1 MKIYISADIEGVT
14 GITHWDET
22 EKTKPDY
29 QPFARQ
35 MTREVKAAC
44 EGAIK
49 AGAKEIWVKDA
60 HDTGRNI
67 CANDLPKIVKL
78 VRGWSDHPFSMVQEL
93 DKTFSALLM
102 IGYHSFSGSGAN
114 PLSHTLSSTKINY
127 LKLNGEMAS
136 EFLIHSYI
144 AASMEIPVV
153 FISGDEGICVEAGK
167 INPNIRA
174 VAVNKGVGSS
184 TISIHPQLALEK
196 IEEEVFSV
204 LKSDFQDC
212 QIKLPK
218 HFKVELSFRRHIQAY
233 RSSFYPGMKQL
244 SSTDLLFETDDYF
257 EVLRMLLFVAI

>member
-29 QPFARQ
+29 QRFAQQ

-49 AGAKEIWVKDA
+49 AGVKEIWIKDA

-67 CANDLPKIVKL
+67 LADDLPKIIRL
-78 VRGWSDHPFSMVQEL
+78 VRGWSEHPFSMVQEL
-93 DKTFSALLM
+93 DKTFDALLM

-114 PLSHTLSSTKINY
+114 PLSHTLSSAKISSIR
-127 LKLNGEMAS
+127 LNGESAS

-153 FISGDEGICVEAGK
+153 FVSGDEGICMEARK
-167 INPNIRA
+167 INHNIRT
-174 VAVNKGVGSS
+174 VAVNKGIGNS
-184 TISIHPQLALEK
+184 TVSIHPQLALER
-196 IEEEVFSV
+196 IEEEVMSI
-204 LKSDFQDC
+204 LKSDFRNC
-212 QIKLPK
+212 QIKLPE
-218 HFKVELSFRRHIQAY
+218 HFKIELSFRRHIQAY
-233 RSSFYPGMKQL
+233 RSSFYPGIRQL
-244 SSTDLLFETDDYF
+244 SPTDLLFETEDYF
-257 EVLRMLLFVAI
+257 EILRMLMFVI

>member
-14 GITHWDET
+14 GIAHWDET

-29 QPFARQ
+29 QQFTKQ

-49 AGAKEIWVKDA
+49 AGAKDIWVKDA

-67 CANDLPKIVKL
+67 WADDLPKIVRL
-78 VRGWSDHPFSMVQEL
+78 IRGWSEHPFSMVQEL
-93 DKTFSALLM
+93 DKTFDALLM

-114 PLSHTLSSTKINY
+114 PLSHTLNSAKINY
-127 LKLNGEMAS
+127 LKFNEEFAS

-153 FISGDEGICVEAGK
+153 FVSGDEGICMEARK
-167 INPNIRA
+167 ISPHIRT
-174 VAVNKGVGSS
+174 VAVNKGIGNS
-184 TISIHPQLALEK
+184 TISIQPLLALER
-196 IEEEVFSV
+196 IEEEVFSI
-204 LKSDFQDC
+204 LKGDFQNC
-212 QIKLPK
+212 QIKLPE

-257 EVLRMLLFVAI
+257 EVLRMLLFAI